1 MQKGRGKMVER
12 NVNGKLVLKSL
23 DLEIFL
29 GEMFLKCNTDEEI
42 EWLQEQISET
52 LDVIVDEAKDGSL

>member
-1 MQKGRGKMVER
+1 MQKGRSKMVER

-42 EWLQEQISET
+42 EWLQEQISEA
-52 LDVIVDEAKDGSL
+52 LEVIVDEAKDGSL

>member
-1 MQKGRGKMVER
+1 MVER

-29 GEMFLKCNTDEEI
+29 GEMFLQCNTDEEI
-42 EWLQEQISET
+42 EWLQEQISEA

>member
-1 MQKGRGKMVER
+1 MVER

-23 DLEIFL
+23 DLKIFL
-29 GEMFLKCNTDEEI
+29 GEMFLECNTDEEV
-42 EWLQEQISET
+42 EWLQEQISEA

>member
-1 MQKGRGKMVER
+1 MVER
-12 NVNGKLVLKSL
+12 NVNGKLVLKFL

-29 GEMFLKCNTDEEI
+29 GEMFIECNTDKEI
-42 EWLQEQISET
+42 EWLQEQISEA

>member
-1 MQKGRGKMVER
+1 MVER

-29 GEMFLKCNTDEEI
+29 GEMFLECNTDEEV
-42 EWLQEQISET
+42 EWLQEQISEA

>member
-1 MQKGRGKMVER
+1 MVER
-12 NVNGKLVLKSL
+12 NINGKLVLKSL

-42 EWLQEQISET
+42 EWLQEQISEA

>member
-1 MQKGRGKMVER
+1 MVER
-12 NVNGKLVLKSL
+12 NINGKLVLKSL

-42 EWLQEQISET
+42 EWLQERISEA

>member
-1 MQKGRGKMVER
+1 MVER
-12 NVNGKLVLKSL
+12 NVNGKLVLKYL

-42 EWLQEQISET
+42 EWLQEQISEA

>member
-1 MQKGRGKMVER
+1 MVER
-12 NVNGKLVLKSL
+12 NVNGKLVLKYL

-29 GEMFLKCNTDEEI
+29 GEMFIECNTDKEV
-42 EWLQEQISET
+42 EWLQEQILEA

>member
-1 MQKGRGKMVER
+1 MVER

-29 GEMFLKCNTDEEI
+29 GEMFLECNTDQEV
-42 EWLQEQISET
+42 EWLQEQILKA

>member
-1 MQKGRGKMVER
+1 MVER

-29 GEMFLKCNTDEEI
+29 GEMFIECNTDKEV
-42 EWLQEQISET
+42 EWLQEQILEA
-52 LDVIVDEAKDGSL
+52 LDVIVDEAKDGSR

>member
-1 MQKGRGKMVER
+1 MVER
-12 NVNGKLVLKSL
+12 NVNGKLVLKFL

-29 GEMFLKCNTDEEI
+29 GEMFIECNTDEEV
-42 EWLQEQISET
+42 EWLQEQILKA

>member
-1 MQKGRGKMVER
+1 MVER
-12 NVNGKLVLKSL
+12 NVNGKLVLKFL

-29 GEMFLKCNTDEEI
+29 GEMFIECNTDKEV
-42 EWLQEQISET
+42 EWLQEQILKA

>member
-1 MQKGRGKMVER
+1 MVER

-42 EWLQEQISET
+42 EWLQEQISEA

>member
-1 MQKGRGKMVER
+1 MVER
-12 NVNGKLVLKSL
+12 NVNGKLALKSL

-29 GEMFLKCNTDEEI
+29 GEMFLECNTDKEV
-42 EWLQEQISET
+42 EWLQEQILKA

>member
-1 MQKGRGKMVER
+1 MVER
-12 NVNGKLVLKSL
+12 NVNGKLVLKFL

-29 GEMFLKCNTDEEI
+29 GEMFLECNTDKEV
-42 EWLQEQISET
+42 EWLQEQILKA

>member
-1 MQKGRGKMVER
+1 MVER
-12 NVNGKLVLKSL
+12 NVNGNLVLKSL
-23 DLEIFL
+23 DLVIFL

-42 EWLQEQISET
+42 EWLQEQISEA

>member
-1 MQKGRGKMVER
+1 MQKGRSKMVER
-12 NVNGKLVLKSL
+12 NVNAKLVLKPL

-42 EWLQEQISET
+42 EWLQEQISEV

>member
-1 MQKGRGKMVER
+1 MVER

-29 GEMFLKCNTDEEI
+29 GEMFLECNTDDEV
-42 EWLQEQISET
+42 EWLQEQILKA

>member
-1 MQKGRGKMVER
+1 MVER
-12 NVNGKLVLKSL
+12 NVNGKLVLKFL

-42 EWLQEQISET
+42 EWLQEQISEA

>member
-1 MQKGRGKMVER
+1 MVKR

-23 DLEIFL
+23 DLKIFL
-29 GEMFLKCNTDEEI
+29 GEMFLECNTDEEV
-42 EWLQEQISET
+42 EWLQEKISEA

>member
-42 EWLQEQISET
+42 EWLQEQILGA

>member
-1 MQKGRGKMVER
+1 MVER
-12 NVNGKLVLKSL
+12 NVNGKLVLKYL

-29 GEMFLKCNTDEEI
+29 GEMFLECNTDEEV
-42 EWLQEQISET
+42 EWLQEQILKA

>member
-42 EWLQEQISET
+42 EWLQEQISEV

>member
-1 MQKGRGKMVER
+1 MVKR

-23 DLEIFL
+23 DLKIFL
-29 GEMFLKCNTDEEI
+29 GEMFLECNTDEEV
-42 EWLQEQISET
+42 EWLQEQISEA

>member
-1 MQKGRGKMVER
+1 MVER
-12 NVNGKLVLKSL
+12 NVNGKLVLKFL

-29 GEMFLKCNTDEEI
+29 GEMFLECNTDEEV
-42 EWLQEQISET
+42 EWLQEQILKA

>member
-1 MQKGRGKMVER
+1 MVER

-42 EWLQEQISET
+42 EWLQEQISEV

>member
-42 EWLQEQISET
+42 EWLQEQISEA

>member
-1 MQKGRGKMVER
+1 MVER

-42 EWLQEQISET
+42 EWLQEQILGA

>member
-1 MQKGRGKMVER
+1 MVER